1 MLRSHPRAPRAR
13 RQDAAEE
20 AKLLREEMVQL
31 FKQFRAAG
39 GSKAM
44 QDKLIRDFQSLNK
57 KMLETTKQTRTP
69 APLPQARG
77 RLALNCLLAA
87 EDLMGQH
94 PSTAGA
100 GGGGMGAAIAGGDEA
115 SKPLLAED
123 NFEETQQQSRMQNNE
138 DQIMQRD
145 KAIQDIESTVADVAE
160 IMQDLAVVVH
170 SQDDLIDN
178 IESAV
183 DRTVDQT
190 KAANTELV
198 KVRAP
203 ARGCRPRLSDSRPA
217 SPSSGFLAQAEGY
230 QKKSRKIV
238 CCIFPILIIVVGAII
253 VRLVWFGDP
262 K

>member
-1 MLRSHPRAPRAR
+1 MAEITAALVKELR
-13 RQDAAEE
+13 D
-20 AKLLREEMVQL
+20 
-31 FKQFRAAG
+31 
-39 GSKAM
+39 
-44 QDKLIRDFQSLNK
+44 
-57 KMLETTKQTRTP
+57 
-69 APLPQARG
+69 
-77 RLALNCLLAA
+77 
-87 EDLMGQH
+87 
-94 PSTAGA
+94 STGA
-100 GGGGMGAAIAGGDEA
+100 GMMDCKMALTEVDG
-115 SKPLLAED
+115 
-123 NFEETQQQSRMQNNE
+123 
-138 DQIMQRD
+138 
-145 KAIQDIESTVADVAE
+145 
-160 IMQDLAVVVH
+160 
-170 SQDDLIDN
+170 N

-238 CCIFPILIIVVGAII
+238 CCIFPFLMIVVGAII

>member
-1 MLRSHPRAPRAR
+1 
-13 RQDAAEE
+13 
-20 AKLLREEMVQL
+20 
-31 FKQFRAAG
+31 
-39 GSKAM
+39 
-44 QDKLIRDFQSLNK
+44 
-57 KMLETTKQTRTP
+57 
-69 APLPQARG
+69 
-77 RLALNCLLAA
+77 
-87 EDLMGQH
+87 MGQH
-94 PSTAGA
+94 PSTAGP

-123 NFEETQQQSRMQNNE
+123 NFEETQQQSRLQNNE

-198 KVRAP
+198 KVRCPCPRLPVAP
-203 ARGCRPRLSDSRPA
+203 VTLEPRLTLLWLSRAGGGLPEEVEEDCVLHIPDLGCRGWGHHRLRCYQGQVSDALIKTPTCRPDF
-217 SPSSGFLAQAEGY
+217 SPVSS
-230 QKKSRKIV
+230 S
-238 CCIFPILIIVVGAII
+238 
-253 VRLVWFGDP
+253 
-262 K
+262 

>member
-1 MLRSHPRAPRAR
+1 M
-13 RQDAAEE
+13 
-20 AKLLREEMVQL
+20 QL

-94 PSTAGA
+94 PSTAGG

-123 NFEETQQQSRMQNNE
+123 NFEETQQQSRLQNNE

-160 IMQDLAVVVH
+160 IMQDLAVVVKH
-170 SQDDLIDN
+170 FRR
-178 IESAV
+178 
-183 DRTVDQT
+183 RTTYKKDM
-190 KAANTELV
+190 V
-198 KVRAP
+198 KIHHA
-203 ARGCRPRLSDSRPA
+203 
-217 SPSSGFLAQAEGY
+217 LAQHVAEGP
-230 QKKSRKIV
+230 QLGHAVNQALKAFAGVLKIG
-238 CCIFPILIIVVGAII
+238 PPPLGGLGREMADILKHMQV
-253 VRLVWFGDP
+253 
-262 K
+262 

>member
-1 MLRSHPRAPRAR
+1 M
-13 RQDAAEE
+13 
-20 AKLLREEMVQL
+20 REEMVQL

-94 PSTAGA
+94 PSTAGG
-100 GGGGMGAAIAGGDEA
+100 GGGGMGAALAGGDEA

-217 SPSSGFLAQAEGY
+217 
-230 QKKSRKIV
+230 
-238 CCIFPILIIVVGAII
+238 
-253 VRLVWFGDP
+253 
-262 K
+262 

>member
-1 MLRSHPRAPRAR
+1 
-13 RQDAAEE
+13 
-20 AKLLREEMVQL
+20 
-31 FKQFRAAG
+31 
-39 GSKAM
+39 
-44 QDKLIRDFQSLNK
+44 
-57 KMLETTKQTRTP
+57 
-69 APLPQARG
+69 
-77 RLALNCLLAA
+77 
-87 EDLMGQH
+87 MGQH
-94 PSTAGA
+94 PSTAGP

-123 NFEETQQQSRMQNNE
+123 NFEETQQQSRLQNNE

-203 ARGCRPRLSDSRPA
+203 ARGCRRVTLEPRLTLLWLSRAGGGLPEEVEEDCVLHIPDLGCRGWGHHRLRCYQGQVSDALIKTPTCRPDF
-217 SPSSGFLAQAEGY
+217 SPVSS
-230 QKKSRKIV
+230 S
-238 CCIFPILIIVVGAII
+238 
-253 VRLVWFGDP
+253 
-262 K
+262 